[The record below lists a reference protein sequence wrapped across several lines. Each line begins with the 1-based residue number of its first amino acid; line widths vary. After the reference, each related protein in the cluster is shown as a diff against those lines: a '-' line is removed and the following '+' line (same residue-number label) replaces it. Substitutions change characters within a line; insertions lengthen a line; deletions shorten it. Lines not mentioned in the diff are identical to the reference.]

1 MLVVTS
7 INGKLIIQ
15 LEWPNPNTKEIRCT
29 GRKRETTF
37 LEIFMAHKARQTDN
51 RKYSF
56 QG

>member
-29 GRKRETTF
+29 GITSGITV
-37 LEIFMAHKARQTDN
+37 KAAACGN
-51 RKYSF
+51 AKLLS
-56 QG
+56 